1 MPKPVMLSDEAY
13 RALKAAKKEG
23 ESFSDV
29 ILRKF
34 PKGDPARIL
43 AVVRGMKANPDL
55 AKSVEKAE
63 EEMRKNLKLSEVKFD

>member
-1 MPKPVMLSDEAY
+1 MAKPVMLSDEAY
-13 RALKAAKKEG
+13 NALKAAKKSG

-43 AVVRGMKANPDL
+43 AVVKSMKPNPDL
-55 AKSVEKAE
+55 SQSVRQASK
-63 EEMRKNLKLSEVKFD
+63 EMRKNFKMREFDFE

>member
-1 MPKPVMLSDEAY
+1 MLSDEAY
-13 RALKAAKKEG
+13 RALRAAKKEG

-43 AVVRGMKANPDL
+43 AVVKGMKPNPEFS
-55 AKSVEKAE
+55 ASIKGAR
-63 EEMRKNLKLSEVKFD
+63 EEMRKNFKTKEVKFE

>member
-13 RALKAAKKEG
+13 RALKAAKREG

-43 AVVRGMKANPDL
+43 AVVKGMKPNPDL
-55 AKSVEKAE
+55 AKHVKEAE
-63 EEMRKNLKLSEVKFD
+63 EEMRKNLKMREVKFD

>member
-1 MPKPVMLSDEAY
+1 MAKPIMVSDEAY
-13 RALKAAKKEG
+13 RALKAAKRED

-43 AVVRGMKANPDL
+43 AAVNELRPNPEL
-55 AKSVEKAE
+55 SRSIREASK
-63 EEMRKNLKLSEVKFD
+63 EMRKTFKMKEFDF